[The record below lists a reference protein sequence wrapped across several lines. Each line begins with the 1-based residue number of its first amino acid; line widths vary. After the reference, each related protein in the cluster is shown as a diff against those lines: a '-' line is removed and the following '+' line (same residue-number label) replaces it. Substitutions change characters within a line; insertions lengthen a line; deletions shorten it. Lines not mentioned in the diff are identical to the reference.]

1 MIERSVL
8 VTGFL
13 ARSHWFMAQSLSVNN
28 PVLPYKET
36 ACQEKSQENY
46 YRSWELTK
54 QVTPLEPIEYEVI
67 VTNLACYLSS
77 IYIIPK
83 RTRGIIV
90 KYIHKLSVE

>member
-1 MIERSVL
+1 MPRQVPGKLLPKLRVNKTSYSLESV
-8 VTGFL
+8 
-13 ARSHWFMAQSLSVNN
+13 
-28 PVLPYKET
+28 
-36 ACQEKSQENY
+36 
-46 YRSWELTK
+46 
-54 QVTPLEPIEYEVI
+54 EYEVI